1 MTRLEVEKL
10 LSRSSGEDVPGYV
23 ARVSKLFPTWPED
36 VILQWAGGHPG
47 YVSEFADALPLER
60 LRFELV
66 RYRASELPGAEVF
79 LDEEAF
85 QYAAECAR
93 SGDAASLPWFS
104 RLWEYMK
111 TNRTWPRPVVLLR
124 TEGVAPFSIR
134 HPRLLFAKSRHPF
147 QILDGHR
154 RLAFAN
160 VLREQGELAEELPVW
175 IVDAA

>member
-1 MTRLEVEKL
+1 MTRIEVEKA
-10 LSRSSGEDVPGYV
+10 LSVIPGEDAQSYR

-36 VILQWAGGHPG
+36 VILQWAADHPG
-47 YVSEFADALPLER
+47 YVSEFANELPLDR

-85 QYAAECAR
+85 QYATESAR
-93 SGDAASLPWFS
+93 SGDAAELPWFS
-104 RLWEYMK
+104 RLWGYMK
-111 TNRTWPRPVVLLR
+111 VNRTWPRPIVLLR

-134 HPRLLFAKSRHPF
+134 HPRLLFAKSKHPF

-160 VLREQGELAEELPVW
+160 VLWEQRRLAEDLPVW
-175 IVDAA
+175 IVDVA